1 MTILQLK
8 YVIALANAKS
18 MREAA
23 SHLYVSQPAL
33 STTIRELESVRR
45 ILKKS

>member
-8 YVIALANAKS
+8 YVIALANASS

-23 SHLYVSQPAL
+23 SYLFVSQGYSL
-33 STTIRELESVRR
+33 
-45 ILKKS
+45 